1 MTTIIILILISVTVT
16 ACYFIIAM
24 ITAVYQQQR
33 LNLDGKK
40 DRTQQMIQSIKD
52 GILWPFILI
61 SYGAKRMNHKTK
73 VGLLILSIVLTVSS
87 CLQDTNTPYQKETV
101 NQQTLPPEIDNSKKQ
116 MDGYQTLVVGSD
128 GCDYIYWTAGGMA
141 DWSVGGLTHSGSCR
155 KCWARL
161 DSLIKANDK

>member
-1 MTTIIILILISVTVT
+1 MTMIIILITVTVT
-16 ACYFIIAM
+16 TCYFIIAM
-24 ITAVYQQQR
+24 TTAVYRQQQ

-73 VGLLILSIVLTVSS
+73 VGLLILSIVLTMSS
-87 CLQDTNTPYQKETV
+87 CIQDTSTPYQNQEKTV
-101 NQQTLPPEIDNSKKQ
+101 NKQTLPPEIDNSKEQ
-116 MDGYQTLVVGSD
+116 MDGYQTFVIGTD
-128 GCDYIYWTAGGMA
+128 GCDYIYWRDGNMA
-141 DWSVGGLTHSGSCR
+141 DWAFGGLTHSGSCR

-161 DSLIKANDK
+161 DSLIKANK

>member
-1 MTTIIILILISVTVT
+1 MTMIIILITVTVT
-16 ACYFIIAM
+16 TCYFIIAM
-24 ITAVYQQQR
+24 TTAVYRQQQ
-33 LNLDGKK
+33 LNLNGKK

-87 CLQDTNTPYQKETV
+87 CIQDTGTPYQKETI
-101 NQQTLPPEIDNSKKQ
+101 NKQTLPPIVDNSNEQ
-116 MDGYQTLVVGSD
+116 IDGSQTLVVGSD

-161 DSLIKANDK
+161 DSLIKANK

>member
-1 MTTIIILILISVTVT
+1 MTTIIILITVTVT

-24 ITAVYQQQR
+24 ITAVYQQQQ

-61 SYGAKRMNHKTK
+61 AYGAKRMNHKTK

-87 CLQDTNTPYQKETV
+87 CFQDTSTPYQKETV
-101 NQQTLPPEIDNSKKQ
+101 NRQTLPPEIDNSKKQ
-116 MDGYQTLVVGSD
+116 MDGYQTLVIGSD
-128 GCDYIYWTAGGMA
+128 GCDYIYWRYGSRPV
-141 DWSVGGLTHSGSCR
+141 DWAIGGLTHSGSCR

-161 DSLIKANDK
+161 DSLIKANNK

>member
-1 MTTIIILILISVTVT
+1 MT
-16 ACYFIIAM
+16 
-24 ITAVYQQQR
+24 TAVYRQQQ

-73 VGLLILSIVLTVSS
+73 VGLLILSIVLTMFS
-87 CLQDTNTPYQKETV
+87 CDTSTPHQKETV
-101 NQQTLPPEIDNSKKQ
+101 NKQTLPPIVDNSNEQ
-116 MDGYQTLVVGSD
+116 IDGSQTLVIGSD

-161 DSLIKANDK
+161 DSLIKANK

>member
-1 MTTIIILILISVTVT
+1 MTTIIILISVTVT
-16 ACYFIIAM
+16 ACYFMIAM
-24 ITAVYQQQR
+24 IAAVYRQQQ

-61 SYGAKRMNHKTK
+61 SYGAKRMNRKTK
-73 VGLLILSIVLTVSS
+73 VGLLILSIVLTASS
-87 CLQDTNTPYQKETV
+87 CIQDTGTPYQKETI
-101 NQQTLPPEIDNSKKQ
+101 NKQTLPPIVDNSNEQ
-116 MDGYQTLVVGSD
+116 IDGSQTLVIGSD

-161 DSLIKANDK
+161 DSLIKANK

>member
-1 MTTIIILILISVTVT
+1 MTTIIILITVTVT

-24 ITAVYQQQR
+24 ITAVYQQQQ

-40 DRTQQMIQSIKD
+40 DRAQQMIQSIKD

-61 SYGAKRMNHKTK
+61 SYGAKRMNYKTK
-73 VGLLILSIVLTVSS
+73 VGLLILSIVLTMSS
-87 CLQDTNTPYQKETV
+87 CIQDTGTPYQKETI
-101 NQQTLPPEIDNSKKQ
+101 NKQTLPPIVDNSNEQ
-116 MDGYQTLVVGSD
+116 IDGSQTLVIGSD

-161 DSLIKANDK
+161 DSLIKANK

>member
-1 MTTIIILILISVTVT
+1 MTTIIILITITVT

-24 ITAVYQQQR
+24 TTAVYRQQQ

-40 DRTQQMIQSIKD
+40 DRTRQMIQSIKD

-73 VGLLILSIVLTVSS
+73 VGLLIFSIVLTTSS
-87 CLQDTNTPYQKETV
+87 CFQDTSTPYQKETV
-101 NQQTLPPEIDNSKKQ
+101 NKQTLPPIVDNSNEQ
-116 MDGYQTLVVGSD
+116 IDGIQTLVIGSD

-161 DSLIKANDK
+161 DSLIKANK

>member
-1 MTTIIILILISVTVT
+1 MTMIIILITITVT

-24 ITAVYQQQR
+24 TTAVYRQQQ

-40 DRTQQMIQSIKD
+40 DKTQQMIQSIRD

-73 VGLLILSIVLTVSS
+73 VGLLILSIVLIVSS
-87 CLQDTNTPYQKETV
+87 CIQDTGTPYQKETI
-101 NQQTLPPEIDNSKKQ
+101 NKQTLPPIVDNSNEQ
-116 MDGYQTLVVGSD
+116 IDGSQTLVVGSD

-161 DSLIKANDK
+161 DSLIKANK